1 MEEAGAG
8 VGVATGEGFR
18 RTEVRD
24 IEHQKAAQGPA
35 PRFIEKRPGIDE
47 LVGVRLQIGQ
57 MVRSVLQSQLKLV
70 RPVVAGQ
77 SKQHVR
83 ESLCNNRPS
92 VTPICAAGQAAKGL
106 HPKTYAGDA

>member
-70 RPVVAGQ
+70 RPVVADQ
-77 SKQHVR
+77 SKQQVRASLCTHR
-83 ESLCNNRPS
+83 ESGTPTRPAGPTGGS
-92 VTPICAAGQAAKGL
+92 AA
-106 HPKTYAGDA
+106 